1 MRQIVNALL
10 LHNGQILLA
19 RRGHERAAYPGL
31 WSFPGGHVEEQET
44 QVEALIRELREEIG
58 IIPGESQ
65 LITSIQDANVTSD
78 TATYHLYAVRRWE
91 GIPAIQDQE
100 HSELRWFALA
110 EAVML
115 PDLALHE
122 YRAVFLALLQSK
134 SNGIG
139 TL

>member
-19 RRGHERAAYPGL
+19 RRSQERAAYPGL
-31 WSFPGGHVEEQET
+31 WSFPGGHVEEQEALM
-44 QVEALIRELREEIG
+44 EALIRELREEIG
-58 IIPGESQ
+58 IVPCESH

-78 TATYHLYAVRRWE
+78 PATYHLYAVRRWE
-91 GIPAIQDQE
+91 GVPAILDRE

-110 EAVML
+110 EAVKL

-122 YRAVFLALLQSK
+122 YRAVFLALLQSE